1 MAEPIQ
7 ITGRLLTR
15 NWGLNLAG
23 QVLPLGVAVA
33 AMPYVIHGLGAER
46 FGILSIAW
54 TLLGFCGLLDLG
66 LGRATT
72 KFVAEC
78 LGRGEL
84 EKLPA
89 IVWTSLSTQ
98 VSFGAA
104 GALLAVSLIPVLVDR
119 GLKISPAL
127 AQDTKTSFVI
137 LTAALPV
144 VIAGNAFR
152 GVLEAAQHFHVGGK

>member
-1 MAEPIQ
+1 VAKVIE

-23 QVLPLGVAVA
+23 QILPLGVAVA

-72 KFVAEC
+72 KFVA
-78 LGRGEL
+78 
-84 EKLPA
+84 
-89 IVWTSLSTQ
+89 
-98 VSFGAA
+98 
-104 GALLAVSLIPVLVDR
+104 
-119 GLKISPAL
+119 
-127 AQDTKTSFVI
+127 
-137 LTAALPV
+137 
-144 VIAGNAFR
+144 
-152 GVLEAAQHFHVGGK
+152 